1 MKRIQAM
8 RPDKKFQIDPQKRNT
23 SKTHES
29 TPQQRKERQQQRPN
43 KQGEKRKI
51 KPKTNLSFPTKNN
64 LKSQIRCYHD
74 PKASQNNLHTQSSP
88 KKKQRRSTSDNQ
100 NISQQYPW
108 FLKSIIKRTISNQAE
123 SFCLQKGG
131 KPIMGLKLL
140 TVFGFQYRSP
150 GS

>member
-88 KKKQRRSTSDNQ
+88 KKETKKINLRQSKYQPTIPMILEVKNWTHYFQPSRIILLAKRRQTN
-100 NISQQYPW
+100 
-108 FLKSIIKRTISNQAE
+108 
-123 SFCLQKGG
+123 
-131 KPIMGLKLL
+131 
-140 TVFGFQYRSP
+140 YRDPNS
-150 GS
+150 

>member
-64 LKSQIRCYHD
+64 LKSQTDVTTIQRHH
-74 PKASQNNLHTQSSP
+74 KTIFTLNQAQ

-100 NISQQYPW
+100 NISQQ
-108 FLKSIIKRTISNQAE
+108 
-123 SFCLQKGG
+123 
-131 KPIMGLKLL
+131 
-140 TVFGFQYRSP
+140 
-150 GS
+150 